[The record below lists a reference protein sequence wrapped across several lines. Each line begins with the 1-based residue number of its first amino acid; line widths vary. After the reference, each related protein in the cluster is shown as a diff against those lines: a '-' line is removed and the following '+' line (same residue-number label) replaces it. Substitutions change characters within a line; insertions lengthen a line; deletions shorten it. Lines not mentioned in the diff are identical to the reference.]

1 MQGVYDGRLVA
12 LSVLIAI
19 FAAYAALDLAA
30 RVTAAKGRNRLFW
43 LAGGA
48 FAMGCGIWSMHYV
61 GMLAF
66 RMPVPVVYDWP
77 TVLLSLIA
85 AVCASAV
92 ALFVVS
98 RTEITLSRALTGG
111 AIMGC
116 GISAMHYTGMAAMRL
131 PAMCSYDPFRFAMSV
146 VLAIVISLA
155 ALWFAFQFRADVR
168 RSAWLKIASAIVMGS
183 AIPVMHY
190 TGMAAARF
198 QPSSAAPD
206 LSHVVRTSNLGFAGV
221 TIVTVL
227 ILAVAVITSAVDR
240 RFSAQ
245 RMRLAASER
254 RYQLLIEGVK
264 DCAIFMVDPS
274 GNVTSWNAGAERI
287 YGYRAEEIIGRNVAC
302 FYPESTMPAQYLS
315 RAAAHGKVEEQGWRL
330 RKDGSGFWTD
340 SVITSM
346 WDNGRLQGYSK
357 VVRDITPRKRAEDG
371 LRELSARLMEM
382 RDEER
387 RRIARELHDSAGQ
400 ILAATKMR
408 LVPLIEDGFGKARTV
423 KVIGECVGLL
433 DQLTGEI
440 RTLSH
445 LLHPPLL
452 DEVGLASALH
462 LYVEGFS
469 DRSGIQVELDV
480 SSDFGRMPR
489 DLETALF
496 RIVQECLT
504 NIHRHSG
511 SRTAKINIWQ
521 ARDGGR
527 NDVLVRIKD
536 QGRGISGSIA
546 SRPARIGVG
555 IRGMQERV
563 HQLGGSMEV
572 SAEVEGKGTTVSVS
586 LPIERT
592 GAMAECLPR

>member
-1 MQGVYDGRLVA
+1 MHGVYDGRLVA

-30 RVTAAKGRNRLFW
+30 RVTAARGRNRLFW

-66 RMPVPVVYDWP
+66 SLPVPVLYHWP
-77 TVLLSLIA
+77 TVLLSFFA
-85 AVCASAV
+85 AVLASAV
-92 ALFVVS
+92 ALVVVS
-98 RTEITLSRALTGG
+98 RTEITVSRAVVGA
-111 AIMGC
+111 AIMGG
-116 GISAMHYTGMAAMRL
+116 GISVMHYTGMAAMRL
-131 PAMCSYDPFRFAMSV
+131 PAVRSYDPFLFASSV
-146 VLAIVISLA
+146 ILSIAISLA
-155 ALWFAFQFRADVR
+155 ALWFAFQFRRDLR
-168 RSAWLKIASAIVMGS
+168 RSLWPRIGSAMVMGS
-183 AIPVMHY
+183 AVPVMHY

-198 QPSSAAPD
+198 QPSPAAPD
-206 LSHVVRTSNLGFAGV
+206 LSHVVSTSSLGFAGV
-221 TIVTVL
+221 SVMTVL
-227 ILAVAVITSAVDR
+227 ISAVAVITSAVDR

-264 DCAIFMVDPS
+264 DCAIFMIDPK
-274 GNVTSWNAGAERI
+274 GNVTSWNTGAERI
-287 YGYRAEEIIGRNVAC
+287 YGYRAQEIMGRNVAC
-302 FYPESTMPAQYLS
+302 FYPESTMSAQFLS
-315 RAAAHGKVEEQGWRL
+315 QAATDGKVEEQGWRL
-330 RKDGSGFWTD
+330 RKDGSGFWAD

-346 WDNGRLQGYSK
+346 WENGELQGFSK
-357 VVRDITPRKRAEDG
+357 VVRDITPRKRAEDD
-371 LRELSARLMEM
+371 LRALSARLMEM

-400 ILAATKMR
+400 ILAAIKMR
-408 LVPLIEDGFGKARTV
+408 LAPLVQPGLQKAEPA
-423 KVIGECVGLL
+423 KVIRECLGLL
-433 DQLTGEI
+433 DQLTREI

-452 DEVGLASALH
+452 DEIGLASALR

-469 DRSGIQVELDV
+469 ERSGIRVELDV
-480 SSDFGRMPR
+480 SSDFGRISQ
-489 DLETALF
+489 DLETAIF

-521 ARDGGR
+521 ARNGGR
-527 NDVLVRIKD
+527 HDVLVRVKD
-536 QGRGISGSIA
+536 EGRGISGPTHSGTEA
-546 SRPARIGVG
+546 ARIGVG
-555 IRGMQERV
+555 IRGMHERV
-563 HQLGGSMEV
+563 HQLGGSMQV
-572 SAEVEGKGTTVSVS
+572 STEAEGKGTIVSVS

-592 GAMAECLPR
+592 AAMAR